1 MRSVWENYKQ
11 NLAAS
16 VVPEALGFELGL
28 TLIGGMFE
36 TGSPLMQDKCKP
48 LFFFVCFNRDDYG
61 LQILS

>member
-48 LFFFVCFNRDDYG
+48 LFFC
-61 LQILS
+61 LL